1 MNQNDRNGSKKVF
14 HERRG
19 RNLPVGARDT
29 ALDILIRVEQN
40 QSYSNL
46 ELNRTLKQSDLDR
59 KDKGLVTELVYGTL
73 TRQNTLDWMIS
84 RFVQKDLHKL
94 DRWVHQLIRLSF
106 YQIYYL
112 DKIPARA
119 AVHEAVEIAKKR
131 GNRGIAGF
139 VNGVLRNF
147 LRHPEKITIPQSW
160 PLSRRLSIELSH
172 PEWMIS
178 RWLRHYGE
186 ETTRKMAEANNNPPS
201 LSVRVN
207 RLKADPAQIYELW
220 VEQFGDSQ
228 VRRSPL
234 VPECI
239 LLSRSG
245 QVLESD
251 EFKQGIFTVQD
262 ESSALVGRIVN
273 PREGSEVLDAC
284 AAPGGKTTHMAELM
298 NNRGQIIAADI
309 HEHKK
314 ALISQQ
320 AERLGI
326 SIIEPITADALQ
338 LTEVLAG
345 KTFDYVLLDAPCTGF
360 GVIRRKPDLKWRK
373 QKQDIDTIADIQR
386 RMIREAAQLVKPG
399 GILVYS
405 TCTVE
410 PEENEWLVRQFID
423 ENPAY
428 KLDPEGLSHLP
439 ESVRLFEDAGQGII
453 QILPHHFESDGFFI
467 ARMKRIE

>member
-1 MNQNDRNGSKKVF
+1 MNQNDRQGSKKKL
-14 HERRG
+14 HGRRS
-19 RNLPVGARDT
+19 RHLPAGARDT

-46 ELNRTLKQSDLDR
+46 ELNRTLKNADFDR
-59 KDKGLVTELVYGTL
+59 KDKGFITELVYGTL
-73 TRQNTLDWMIS
+73 TRQLTLDWMIS
-84 RFVQKDLHKL
+84 RYVQKDLNKL
-94 DRWVHQLIRLSF
+94 DPWVHQLLRLSF
-106 YQIYYL
+106 YQIHYL
-112 DKIPARA
+112 DKVPARA

-131 GNRGIAGF
+131 GNRGISGF

-147 LRHPEKITIPQSW
+147 LRNPEKINIPESW
-160 PLSRRLSIELSH
+160 PLARRMSIELSH
-172 PEWMIS
+172 PEWLIS

-186 ETTRKMAEANNNPPS
+186 EATWKMAEANNRPPS

-207 RLKADPAQIYELW
+207 RLKMNPDQLYDQW
-220 VEQFGDSQ
+220 VERFGESQ
-228 VRRSPL
+228 VKRSRL

-251 EFKQGIFTVQD
+251 AFQQGIFSVQD
-262 ESSALVGRIVN
+262 ESSALVGHFVN
-273 PREGSEVLDAC
+273 PHEGAEVLDAC

-298 NNRGQIIAADI
+298 NNRGNIIAADI

-314 ALISQQ
+314 VLISEQ

-338 LTEVLAG
+338 LTEVMGG

-373 QKQDIDTIADIQR
+373 HESDIDAIADIQR
-386 RMIREAAQLVKPG
+386 RMIRETAQLVKPG

-410 PEENEWLVRQFID
+410 PEENEWLVKQFVD
-423 ENPAY
+423 ENEDFVF
-428 KLDPEGLSHLP
+428 DPEGLSHLP
-439 ESVRLFEDAGQGII
+439 ESVRLHEDTRKGFV
-453 QILPHHFESDGFFI
+453 QILPHHFDSDGFFI
-467 ARMKRIE
+467 ARMKRIK